1 MDIPF
6 LVLGIGLAL
15 MFGLIIVFAALARFR
30 RVYHFSVRS
39 HEVALEIGSG
49 GVFLYVDG
57 NLEEQSSGKNMRFVT
72 LHAMID
78 GEEFKVHISARGL
91 RPDVEAVYAGNE
103 VPCLRVTK

>member
-1 MDIPF
+1 
-6 LVLGIGLAL
+6 
-15 MFGLIIVFAALARFR
+15 
-30 RVYHFSVRS
+30 
-39 HEVALEIGSG
+39 
-49 GVFLYVDG
+49 
-57 NLEEQSSGKNMRFVT
+57 MRFVT